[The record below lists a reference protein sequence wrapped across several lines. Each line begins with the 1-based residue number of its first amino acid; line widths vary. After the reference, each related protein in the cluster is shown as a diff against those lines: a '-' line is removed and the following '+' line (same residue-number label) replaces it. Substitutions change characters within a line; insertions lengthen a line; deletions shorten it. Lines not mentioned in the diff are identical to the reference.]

1 MASSTWSL
9 SARAS
14 PGSTCSAIPRIAE
27 HAEHLTVFQRTPNF
41 AVPAWNGPLDSK
53 VERDTK
59 ENYAAYRAKARV
71 SFSGDMGTSIA
82 IRTLVLAGG
91 QAYLQAGGGIVT
103 DSEPAAEYEETLHKA
118 RGLRM
123 ALERNG

>member
-71 SFSGDMGTSIA
+71 SFSGDIFDANDAS
-82 IRTLVLAGG
+82 VLE
-91 QAYLQAGGGIVT
+91 L
-103 DSEPAAEYEETLHKA
+103 DESEVFAE
-118 RGLRM
+118 
-123 ALERNG
+123 LERRWSYGGFAPSAIA